1 MVLLCGPSCAGKTT
15 TAKLLKQILELKGRV
30 VDVISLEKFKVY
42 CKEDNNDSCE
52 IFTSLKEAEEKAAEL
67 NKNSNKTYVIESFF
81 ENEGF

>member
-1 MVLLCGPSCAGKTT
+1 MSKWFYFFVQYGIFKIINNIRRNTMF
-15 TAKLLKQILELKGRV
+15 I
-30 VDVISLEKFKVY
+30 EKFKVY